1 MISSRAAIL
10 CLLVSIGCLAI
21 VHAHEKGQ
29 ATKKSGFVVK
39 EHEGETLPDSRHKG
53 SFIKIAPEHSAAL
66 GVATSRFTGANARI
80 LVHAHES
87 DDEAFFVHRGG
98 GTFILGDRKI
108 PVSLG
113 DIVFIPKGEWHGFE
127 NDAAADTLLV
137 WAISSSQYLHLH
149 RLFFSGK
156 PTPPPSEAEAIL
168 RRYGYR
174 EGPPGKKQ

>member
-1 MISSRAAIL
+1 MRTTTTMKRSL
-10 CLLVSIGCLAI
+10 CIA
-21 VHAHEKGQ
+21 
-29 ATKKSGFVVK
+29 
-39 EHEGETLPDSRHKG
+39 
-53 SFIKIAPEHSAAL
+53 APEPSFL
-66 GVATSRFTGANARI
+66 VTEESRIST
-80 LVHAHES
+80 
-87 DDEAFFVHRGG
+87 
-98 GTFILGDRKI
+98 
-108 PVSLG
+108 G

-174 EGPPGKKQ
+174 EGPPAKKP